1 MDIERYRIREL
12 EDRKGE
18 ITFKCLVP
26 CLYKKERL
34 EQIIKLHDGRD
45 LHMLHSHTVPGT
57 QEIVN
62 KASGLNE

>member
-1 MDIERYRIREL
+1 MAIQSPGKIEKERLRSSVLY
-12 EDRKGE
+12 
-18 ITFKCLVP
+18 LV
-26 CLYKKERL
+26 YIKKTERL
-34 EQIIKLHDGRD
+34 EQMIKLHDGRD